1 MMPEQVVRI
10 TVPAEPSFARA
21 VRMMAATLAVDCEM
35 SVDDVEDVRM
45 AAEEGFVYCCATA
58 PARCDITFSLARGEV
73 RATFGLG
80 PQEASDPDGS
90 LDLAELLLSAVCDEH
105 GVSEDG
111 AHLVLV
117 KRAGVAY
124 GE

>member
-1 MMPEQVVRI
+1 MPEQVVRLS
-10 TVPAEPSFARA
+10 VPAEPGFARA
-21 VRMMAATLAVDCEM
+21 VRMMAASLAVTCNM

-58 PARCDITFSLARGEV
+58 PTSCEITFSLTSDEV
-73 RATFGLG
+73 RTTFGLG
-80 PQEASDPDGS
+80 PNEATDPDGT
-90 LDLAELLLSAVCDEH
+90 LDLAELLLAAVCDEH

-111 AHLVLV
+111 SHLVLV
-117 KRAGVAY
+117 KRAGAVY